1 MVADPARLDPVGTG
15 HVVPRRAAL
24 RAVKTEMTAARISRG
39 KAKMATANL
48 IEQVKD
54 LVTGRRVFG
63 EPYEKNG
70 VTIISAA
77 NVRGGGGGGGE
88 EASEQG
94 GKGGAGGGFGLV
106 ARPVGAFVIKGEN
119 VSWIPAIDVNRLI
132 LGAQILV
139 IVAILS
145 WRSVA
150 NAQAKDERRR

>member
-1 MVADPARLDPVGTG
+1 MTPQEISKGKA
-15 HVVPRRAAL
+15 
-24 RAVKTEMTAARISRG
+24 EMT
-39 KAKMATANL
+39 TANL
-48 IEQVKD
+48 IEQIKD
-54 LVTGRRVFG
+54 LVTGSRVFG

-70 VTIISAA
+70 VTVIPAA

-88 EASEQG
+88 EAIEQG
-94 GKGGAGGGFGLV
+94 GKGGGGGFGLV

-119 VSWIPAIDVNRLI
+119 VSWIPAIDVNRII

-150 NAQAKDERRR
+150 KARAKDERRP